1 VVERKRHQDG
11 GYQHLILEYFV
22 LRTFIL
28 AAAVAALAMP
38 AFADSTWTA
47 KPAAPTSETSFV
59 AADVIWTCD
68 KSACQSTSD
77 TSNADYSAACRQVA
91 KRVGVLTAFTGAKP
105 FTADQLAKCNASAP
119 KTTKP

>member
-1 VVERKRHQDG
+1 
-11 GYQHLILEYFV
+11 LEYFV

-28 AAAVAALAMP
+28 AAAIAALALP

-47 KPAAPTSETSFV
+47 KPAAPTSETTFV
-59 AADVIWTCD
+59 AAEVIWACD

-77 TSNADYSAACRQVA
+77 TSNADYYAACRLVA
-91 KRVGVLTAFTGAKP
+91 RRVGALTAFTAAKP
-105 FTADQLAKCNASAP
+105 FTADQLAKCNAAAP